1 MKMPSEYEIILP
13 LKIGSNGRDVR
24 IAQEWLCF
32 HDCHTPIDADFE
44 PATEAAVRKFQ
55 TKIRLPASGIVDE
68 LTFRALIAPITR
80 ACRQLDTTA
89 EMFSQRVVAAS
100 RQHLKEHPREIG
112 GRHFGPW
119 IRLYASGKEG
129 PNVEWN
135 SAFVS
140 TLITQAQEGL
150 KSVPNVVQGSLSC
163 TGLAKQA
170 QSLDMFVTE
179 RLVADGIV
187 KHSDLGP
194 GTVFLQRSSK
204 SPTEWMHTGIVI
216 VFHPEFME
224 TIEGNIHSEDGREGY
239 EVCRMLRGYKN
250 IDYIKL

>member
-1 MKMPSEYEIILP
+1 MKVPSEYEIILP
-13 LKIGSNGRDVR
+13 LKSGSKGRDVR
-24 IAQEWLCF
+24 IAQEWLCL
-32 HDCHTPIDADFE
+32 HDCHIPIDGYFA

-55 TKIRLPASGIVDE
+55 TKIRLPASGIIDE

-89 EMFSQRVVAAS
+89 EMFSQRVVAAA

-112 GRHFGPW
+112 GQHFGPW
-119 IRLYASGKEG
+119 VRLYTRGKEG
-129 PNVEWN
+129 SHAEW
-135 SAFVS
+135 SSGFVS
-140 TLITQAQEGL
+140 TLILQAQEGL
-150 KSVPNVVQGSLSC
+150 KNVPNAIQGSLSC
-163 TGLAKQA
+163 TGLAQQA

-194 GTVFLQRSSK
+194 GTVFLQRSSE
-204 SPTEWMHTGIVI
+204 SHTEWMHTGIVV

-224 TIEGNIHSEDGREGY
+224 TIEGNSQYEEGSEGY

-250 IDYIKL
+250 IDFIKL